1 MQKQKQNN
9 NKNPHKMD
17 KKQKQPSERSLV
29 SGVKAL
35 SISPK
40 TEIWFLHSWELLYT
54 FYEGRGGID
63 PKQRHSPPVLPF
75 ATTDPGNPQ
84 ARPATWQLTCVE
96 VLLS

>member
-9 NKNPHKMD
+9 NKKPHKMD
-17 KKQKQPSERSLV
+17 KKQKQPSESLV

-75 ATTDPGNPQ
+75 ATTYPGNPQ
-84 ARPATWQLTCVE
+84 ARPEAWQLTCVE